1 MPRKSRVF
9 KCEIK
14 SLLSNNYILKISY
27 YLNSTFFLASAT
39 DLDFTYLLLDGSYI
53 LLFIR
58 KILVFLDVPS
68 LFYL

>member
-1 MPRKSRVF
+1 MFRKSRVF

-14 SLLSNNYILKISY
+14 SLLSNIYILNTTY
-27 YLNSTFFLASAT
+27 YLNSTRFFPYTT
-39 DLDFTYLLLDGSYI
+39 DLDFIYLLLTGSYT

-58 KILVFLDVPS
+58 KMLVFLEAPS